1 MISKSKKK
9 RLDDIFSKY
18 IRLRDTD
25 DSGYGQCISSG
36 KFIHYSE
43 ADAGHFMSRR
53 FLSTRWNER
62 NVNLQG
68 RHANRFDQGQQYSQ
82 GLRID
87 SKYGKG
93 TAEILE
99 AESKKTSHITDFEL
113 EILIKHY
120 KSEVKRLLKRKN
132 FDVKV

>member
-25 DSGYGQCISSG
+25 SDGYGQCISSG
-36 KFIHYSE
+36 KYIHYSD

-68 RHANRFDQGQQYSQ
+68 RHANRFDQGQQFSQ
-82 GLRID
+82 GMNID
-87 SKYGKG
+87 RKYGEG
-93 TAEILE
+93 TAVILE
-99 AESKKTSHITDFEL
+99 AESKKTSHISDFEV

-120 KSEVKRLLKRKN
+120 KNEVKRLLKRKT
-132 FDVKV
+132 FDIKV